1 MGFVV
6 AANVAARRGVD
17 RSPCKGGR
25 CWDEPAFELAQR
37 FARRFFTTHRHI
49 NGDVCF
55 PPDTSIAVRKA
66 CHMQPIKH
74 ARADDVTP
82 ALHTT
87 LEGAQQSG
95 PTILLVHGFAG
106 SARAWDPLMAALTAA
121 HRIVRVD
128 LVGHGLSPKPM
139 RGYSMRD
146 QVEAICRSLDH
157 LAVTSVV
164 AVGHSGGGDIVVEMI
179 KRHPSRLAGALLLGT
194 PPNLN
199 YVNLPISARIISAPL
214 LGYLVWRS
222 LTDAMIR
229 RSLVQ
234 TFAPG
239 FDANPAVCAPLIEDL
254 RRMTHNSYVAARAA
268 VEGYRKERDL
278 TARVADRPVPILV
291 AFGDQD
297 RWVDPCAL
305 DAWKP
310 IAKTHVFRGVGHT
323 PMLEDP
329 SATAELILDFAR
341 WVGSNAA

>member
-1 MGFVV
+1 M
-6 AANVAARRGVD
+6 NRQRSSPRDSPVD
-17 RSPCKGGR
+17 IY
-25 CWDEPAFELAQR
+25 
-37 FARRFFTTHRHI
+37 TTHRHI

-55 PPDTSIAVRKA
+55 PPDTWIAVRNA
-66 CHMQPIKH
+66 SDMRPIERT
-74 ARADDVTP
+74 RADDVTP
-82 ALHTT
+82 TLHTT

-121 HRIVRVD
+121 HRVVRVD
-128 LVGHGLSPKPM
+128 LIGHGLSPKPKL
-139 RGYSMRD
+139 GYSMRD
-146 QVEAICRSLDH
+146 QVEAICSSLDH

-194 PPNLN
+194 PPNLS

-239 FDANPAVCAPLIEDL
+239 FDAKPAVCAPFIEDL
-254 RRMTHNSYVAARAA
+254 RRMTHYSYVAARAA
-268 VEGYRKERDL
+268 VEAYRKERDL
-278 TARVADRPVPILV
+278 TARAAGSRVPVLV

-297 RWVDPCAL
+297 QWVDPSAL
-305 DAWKP
+305 EAWKP
-310 IAKTHVFRGVGHT
+310 IAETHVFRGVGHT
-323 PMLEDP
+323 PMVEDP
-329 SATAELILDFAR
+329 YATAELILDFAR
-341 WVGSNAA
+341 RVGSNAA